1 MPLLRT
7 LPILLFRFL
16 SVILILLY
24 SCNSPFTAERQNKQE
39 RVRYENLISKARL
52 YVAKQPDSALLYADS
67 AIQFL
72 LKTGNT
78 DSALIAMMGIKAQSW
93 LNKGHSDSAISIL
106 LKARTI
112 AIVACDTLA
121 QANSSFKLG
130 EILIDR
136 EDYNSAEKYIKETI
150 LLFELNKNEYKLAAA
165 YNLFGTLLIARG
177 DNMKAQEYLMK
188 ATAIFKRLG
197 SFNALGVIYIT
208 IARNNKA
215 LGNNDVAAKYYKLA
229 ISQLA
234 QVHDTSNL
242 GIAYINMGVLLRTTS
257 PDSAM
262 AFYRKAIALLA
273 ASDSSEPPIVEKYNI
288 ANLYLDQKQYSKA
301 LEEYDKVLELC
312 RRYHLAGGI
321 ARVYSGYA
329 SVYEETG
336 KHSLATSYLIKA
348 VHIADSIGDVSLAL
362 KLRQSLM
369 DNYRK
374 QQNYDAAMLINDTI
388 KIIRDTLTAGGNKTV
403 LRTMEQLHQAENKEF
418 ENRILKKELK
428 NQTDQTIY
436 RWVIIAILA
445 LALLLVLYLYR
456 KISRLYVE
464 RTKAYNILISKYK
477 QESELLSRLRS
488 IRKPDTL
495 PGTDPDTIQ
504 DSNYLLQQLI
514 EYYVTEKPYLDP
526 KLKVA
531 DVAEKLNCSRKAIA
545 VALKGYKDSN
555 FNTFTNRFRVETAI
569 AMSDNPAYKNYK
581 TEAIA
586 HDSGFG
592 SKSNF
597 YDMFESCTGV
607 KFSYYRHYHTTLTPD
622 DSNDE

>member
-1 MPLLRT
+1 MKGRVFFFFYTIIIFTTIMLSCDSVNKKTESDYYHYQSL
-7 LPILLFRFL
+7 IGKADKFL
-16 SVILILLY
+16 KT
-24 SCNSPFTAERQNKQE
+24 N
-39 RVRYENLISKARL
+39 
-52 YVAKQPDSALLYADS
+52 PDSALLYADS
-67 AIQFL
+67 AIQYL

-78 DSALIAMMGIKAQSW
+78 DSALIALMGIKAQSW
-93 LNKGHSDSAISIL
+93 LNKGHSDSAINIL
-106 LKARTI
+106 LRARTI
-112 AIVACDTLA
+112 AIGASDTLA
-121 QANSSFKLG
+121 HANSSFKLG
-130 EILIDR
+130 EILADR
-136 EDYNSAEKYIKETI
+136 EDYNSAEKYIKETV

-165 YNLFGTLLIARG
+165 YNLFGTLLIAKG

-188 ATAIFKRLG
+188 ATAIFKRLD
-197 SFNALGVIYIT
+197 SFNALGVIYMS
-208 IARNNKA
+208 IARNNNA
-215 LGNNDVAAKYYKLA
+215 MGNKDIAAKYYKLA

-242 GIAYINMGVLLRTTS
+242 GIAYINMGVMLRTTS

-273 ASDSSEPPIVEKYNI
+273 ASDSTQPPIVEKYNI
-288 ANLYLDQKQYSKA
+288 ANLYLDQKQYNKA
-301 LEEYDKVLELC
+301 LEEYDGVLELC
-312 RRYHLAGGI
+312 KRYNLAGGI

-336 KHSLATSYLIKA
+336 KRTLATSYLIKA

-374 QQNYDAAMLINDTI
+374 QQNYDAAILINDTI
-388 KIIRDTLTAGGNKTV
+388 KIIHDTLTAGGNKTV
-403 LRTMEQLHQAENKEF
+403 LRTMEQLHQAENKEI

-436 RWVIIAILA
+436 RLVIITILA

-464 RTKAYNILISKYK
+464 RTKAYHLLISKYK

-488 IRKPDTL
+488 ISKPDIL

-504 DSNYLLQQLI
+504 DNNYLLQQLI

-531 DVAEKLNCSRKAIA
+531 DVAEKLNCSRKDIA
-545 VALKGYKDSN
+545 RALKGYTDSN
-555 FNTFTNRFRVETAI
+555 FNTYTNRFRVETAI
-569 AMSDNPAYKNYK
+569 AMFDNPAYKNYK

-607 KFSYYRHYHTTLTPD
+607 KFNYYRRYHTTLPPD
-622 DSNDE
+622 DSNDA